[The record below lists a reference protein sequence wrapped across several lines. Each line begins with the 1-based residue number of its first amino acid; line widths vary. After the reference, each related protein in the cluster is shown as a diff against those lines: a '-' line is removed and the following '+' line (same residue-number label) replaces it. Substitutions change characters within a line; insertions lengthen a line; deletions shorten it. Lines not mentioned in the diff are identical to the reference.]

1 MLGME
6 ILVII
11 GLILL
16 LLVLWIISV
25 QRKFAVMDG
34 NIQNAMNQIGV
45 QISSRFDAL
54 FAVLDLMKGY
64 AADDIQPLM
73 ERAAARRSVITARS
87 APEEVS
93 EQEQVIEET
102 VKSIR
107 LAAERNPLLCAD
119 KNYTKCMDAVE
130 CYGRMVYTSRL
141 IYNDSVTKL
150 NSALGMFPTNV
161 IAGILG
167 FHKREYLSQKGINMG
182 LFSNNKNY
190 VRSAGIRH
198 RGCLQQKYRTHRSV
212 RNAIKNLSAKRQDRS
227 DDHR

>member
-1 MLGME
+1 ME

-87 APEEVS
+87 APEEGAGDRGNRKKHPS
-93 EQEQVIEET
+93 
-102 VKSIR
+102 
-107 LAAERNPLLCAD
+107 
-119 KNYTKCMDAVE
+119 
-130 CYGRMVYTSRL
+130 GSRTQ
-141 IYNDSVTKL
+141 ST
-150 NSALGMFPTNV
+150 AL
-161 IAGILG
+161 
-167 FHKREYLSQKGINMG
+167 R
-182 LFSNNKNY
+182 
-190 VRSAGIRH
+190 R
-198 RGCLQQKYRTHRSV
+198 
-212 RNAIKNLSAKRQDRS
+212 
-227 DDHR
+227 

>member
-1 MLGME
+1 ME

-93 EQEQVIEET
+93 EQEQVIEE
-102 VKSIR
+102 SQ
-107 LAAERNPLLCAD
+107 
-119 KNYTKCMDAVE
+119 
-130 CYGRMVYTSRL
+130 YGKGGRRYVGSLYDRGNRKKHPSGSRTQ
-141 IYNDSVTKL
+141 ST
-150 NSALGMFPTNV
+150 AL
-161 IAGILG
+161 
-167 FHKREYLSQKGINMG
+167 R
-182 LFSNNKNY
+182 
-190 VRSAGIRH
+190 R
-198 RGCLQQKYRTHRSV
+198 
-212 RNAIKNLSAKRQDRS
+212 
-227 DDHR
+227 

>member
-1 MLGME
+1 ME

-64 AADDIQPLM
+64 AADDTQPLM
-73 ERAAARRSVITARS
+73 ERAAATRSVITARS
-87 APEEVS
+87 TPEEVS

-167 FHKREYLSQKGINMG
+167 FHKREYLSQKG
-182 LFSNNKNY
+182 
-190 VRSAGIRH
+190 
-198 RGCLQQKYRTHRSV
+198 
-212 RNAIKNLSAKRQDRS
+212 D
-227 DDHR
+227 

>member
-1 MLGME
+1 ME

-54 FAVLDLMKGY
+54 FAVL
-64 AADDIQPLM
+64 
-73 ERAAARRSVITARS
+73 
-87 APEEVS
+87 
-93 EQEQVIEET
+93 
-102 VKSIR
+102 
-107 LAAERNPLLCAD
+107 D

-167 FHKREYLSQKGINMG
+167 FHKREYLSQKG
-182 LFSNNKNY
+182 
-190 VRSAGIRH
+190 
-198 RGCLQQKYRTHRSV
+198 
-212 RNAIKNLSAKRQDRS
+212 D
-227 DDHR
+227 

>member
-1 MLGME
+1 ME

-102 VKSIR
+102 VK
-107 LAAERNPLLCAD
+107 A
-119 KNYTKCMDAVE
+119 
-130 CYGRMVYTSRL
+130 
-141 IYNDSVTKL
+141 SVW
-150 NSALGMFPTNV
+150 
-161 IAGILG
+161 
-167 FHKREYLSQKGINMG
+167 
-182 LFSNNKNY
+182 
-190 VRSAGIRH
+190 
-198 RGCLQQKYRTHRSV
+198 QQ
-212 RNAIKNLSAKRQDRS
+212 NAIHCSAQIKTIPNVWMRWNVMGAWYIPAV
-227 DDHR
+227 

>member
-64 AADDIQPLM
+64 AGVRNPHGSQT
-73 ERAAARRSVITARS
+73 ARQICLFPEEDGKIRSV
-87 APEEVS
+87 
-93 EQEQVIEET
+93 
-102 VKSIR
+102 
-107 LAAERNPLLCAD
+107 LC
-119 KNYTKCMDAVE
+119 
-130 CYGRMVYTSRL
+130 
-141 IYNDSVTKL
+141 
-150 NSALGMFPTNV
+150 
-161 IAGILG
+161 
-167 FHKREYLSQKGINMG
+167 
-182 LFSNNKNY
+182 
-190 VRSAGIRH
+190 
-198 RGCLQQKYRTHRSV
+198 
-212 RNAIKNLSAKRQDRS
+212 
-227 DDHR
+227 

>member
-73 ERAAARRSVITARS
+73 ERAAARRSVIT

-167 FHKREYLSQKGINMG
+167 FHKREYLSQKG
-182 LFSNNKNY
+182 
-190 VRSAGIRH
+190 
-198 RGCLQQKYRTHRSV
+198 
-212 RNAIKNLSAKRQDRS
+212 D
-227 DDHR
+227 

>member
-167 FHKREYLSQKGINMG
+167 FHKREYLSQKGDYSVII
-182 LFSNNKNY
+182 KNY

-212 RNAIKNLSAKRQDRS
+212 RNAIKKSICQKAGQIG
-227 DDHR
+227 